1 MFDFGAMLEAPR
13 KRPGGVTLVA
23 VLVCIQGIFRVFIA
37 FLFLV
42 GALLGGWALT
52 TSSVMVSVIPGVL
65 AVIVG
70 LVTLYFAWGLWKLKR
85 WAYWATVILMALDLL
100 GSVFEF
106 TQPITDVWTVWGGM
120 IIPAVVLIYFLAYS
134 GVRKAFLA

>member
-70 LVTLYFAWGLWKLKR
+70 LVTLYFAWGLWTLKR

>member
-1 MFDFGAMLEAPR
+1 MFDFDTMFEAPR

-37 FLFLV
+37 FLFLM

-52 TSSVMVSVIPGVL
+52 TSSVIVGLIAGILV
-65 AVIVG
+65 AIVG
-70 LVTLYFAWGLWKLKR
+70 LVTLYFAWGLWTLKR
-85 WAYWATVILMALDLL
+85 WAYWATVILMAIDLL

-106 TQPITDVWTVWGGM
+106 TQPITGVWTVWGGV
-120 IIPAVVLIYFLAYS
+120 IIPVAVLIYFLVS
-134 GVRKAFLA
+134 PGVRKAFLA